1 MFISFC
7 LCKLGSINSS
17 LCLWIRQDMESP
29 LSLPQCQDLESSLLA
44 EGIEVDQQLSVN
56 DAQLESM
63 RTQSIAIHVS
73 RKTWFDHMNTLERN
87 VSWNLVGVKT
97 IGFEA
102 VPASMDIVEK
112 YIPNLKCE
120 LPVIYLCHFHPCIDP
135 PICELVDQVKTNKW
149 SVCLVI
155 ILPVFELLMDHLRG
169 NEAGCAHRG
178 EHAAS
183 KIFTPV
189 DVRSWLGRWRY
200 NIVPEWKIVIQ
211 YQNYA
216 IVMNDHFFYIC

>member
-1 MFISFC
+1 M
-7 LCKLGSINSS
+7 
-17 LCLWIRQDMESP
+17 
-29 LSLPQCQDLESSLLA
+29 
-44 EGIEVDQQLSVN
+44 DQQVSNN
-56 DAQLESM
+56 DAQLESI

-73 RKTWFDHMNTLERN
+73 RKSWFDHINTVERN

-102 VPASMDIVEK
+102 VPASMDIVEE
-112 YIPNLKCE
+112 YIPKLKCE

-135 PICELVDQVKTNKW
+135 PICELVDQVKTNKR

-155 ILPVFELLMDHLRG
+155 ILPIFELLMEHLRG
-169 NEAGCAHRG
+169 NETGCALRG

-189 DVRSWLGRWRY
+189 DFRSWLDRWCY

-211 YQNYA
+211 YQDYG
-216 IVMNDHFFYIC
+216 IVMNDDFFLHLLNDLSMQVQEPAFSQRSFAKRFSASACCRRRIVSDGHCNDVWDSV